1 MTPKTNNW
9 IISMQEYIRVFFIS
23 MQEYIRVFFWLSWQE
38 IEYDWVWNN
47 FNQLNK
53 PKHLKHL
60 NISCKC
66 LTFSSVEK
74 VQNENYYFLV
84 TLIAFVDLIFLVYEK
99 VGIGLNNLLFHSFL
113 VNDVIR
119 QSLSHLYK
127 FVKKLYKHFQSI
139 NGHDR
144 SHVIYL
150 RNIIILKVFFG
161 SSKS

>member
-1 MTPKTNNW
+1 MK
-9 IISMQEYIRVFFIS
+9 
-23 MQEYIRVFFWLSWQE
+23 
-38 IEYDWVWNN
+38 DN

-119 QSLSHLYK
+119 QSLSHLHK
-127 FVKKLYKHFQSI
+127 FV
-139 NGHDR
+139 
-144 SHVIYL
+144 
-150 RNIIILKVFFG
+150 
-161 SSKS
+161 

>member
-1 MTPKTNNW
+1 MK
-9 IISMQEYIRVFFIS
+9 
-23 MQEYIRVFFWLSWQE
+23 
-38 IEYDWVWNN
+38 DN

-119 QSLSHLYK
+119 QSLSHLK
-127 FVKKLYKHFQSI
+127 NCINLSRALMVMLARTLSI
-139 NGHDR
+139 
-144 SHVIYL
+144 
-150 RNIIILKVFFG
+150 
-161 SSKS
+161 